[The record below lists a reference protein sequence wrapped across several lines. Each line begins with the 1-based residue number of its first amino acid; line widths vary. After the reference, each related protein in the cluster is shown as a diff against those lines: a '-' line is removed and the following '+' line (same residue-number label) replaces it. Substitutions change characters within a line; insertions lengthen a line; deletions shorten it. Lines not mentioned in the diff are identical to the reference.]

1 MRKVLITGIAGFA
14 GSHLTEHLGASA
26 EVWGTHI
33 DDHLENLA
41 AAKGVKLIKCD
52 LLEPEQVAAAVKSA
66 APDIIFHLAAQSAPA
81 LSIAKPAE
89 TLKNNIFSTLNLFEA
104 ASAHAPKAIII
115 NAGSADAYGE
125 VSEKSLPVKEAT
137 RFDPVNPYAV
147 SKATTDMMAWQ
158 YFKSKGLRVIRCRA
172 FNHMGPRQVPN
183 FAPPAFARQI
193 AEIEAGIKKD
203 NVMHVGSLEAQRDF
217 LDVRDVAAAY
227 EIISEKGMPGEA
239 YNICSGKAIKIQEIL
254 DTLIGLSKVKIVVAR
269 DPSKMRRGD
278 VKLIYGDNS
287 KLKALGWSQK
297 HDIKE
302 SLKTLLDYWRKKV
315 QVKS

>member
-1 MRKVLITGIAGFA
+1 MRKALITGIAGFA
-14 GSHLTEHLGASA
+14 GSHLTECLGGRAQI
-26 EVWGTHI
+26 WGTHI
-33 DDHLENLA
+33 DGNLENLSS
-41 AAKGVKLIKCD
+41 AKGVHLIKCD
-52 LLEPEQVAAAVKSA
+52 LLNFEQTSAAVKSA
-66 APDIIFHLAAQSAPA
+66 APDVIFHLAAQSAPS

-89 TLKNNIFSTLNLFEA
+89 TLKNNIFSTLNVFEA
-104 ASAHAPKAIII
+104 ASAFAPQAIII

-125 VSEKSLPVKEAT
+125 VGQRDLPVKESA

-147 SKATTDMMAWQ
+147 SKATTDMMALQ
-158 YFKSKGLRVIRCRA
+158 YFKSRGLRVIRCRP
-172 FNHMGPRQVPN
+172 FNHIGPRQAPN
-183 FAPPAFARQI
+183 FASPTFAKQI

-217 LDVRDVAAAY
+217 LDVRDVASAY
-227 EIISEKGMPGEA
+227 DILSEKGVPGEA

-254 DTLIGLSKVKIVVAR
+254 DTLIGLSKVKIAVAR

-302 SLKTLLDYWRKKV
+302 CLRTLLDYWRMKV
-315 QVKS
+315 SIKS